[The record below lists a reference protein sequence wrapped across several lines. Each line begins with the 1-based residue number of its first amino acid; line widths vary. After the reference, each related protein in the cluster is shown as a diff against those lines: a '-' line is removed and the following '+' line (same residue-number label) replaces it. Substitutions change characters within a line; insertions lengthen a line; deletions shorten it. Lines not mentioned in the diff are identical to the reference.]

1 MLYLLDV
8 YVMRS
13 NLKID
18 RTFTYYSEIYVR
30 PFCRVALKFNRSS
43 MMGLVYKVN
52 EVQSTV
58 EELEKELG
66 YHLLKI
72 DKIIDERPLIDEN
85 IIDLAK
91 WLAKT
96 TVSPFMSCLNIM
108 LPKAFKVTKK
118 ETNTK
123 KAFFIKKNHFNAKLT
138 QRQSEVYDLLSDGMR
153 YKEARSISEGVLKKL
168 IELGAVSKYEKED
181 TAISSEEVKKIA
193 FKKLTKDQETVYQQI
208 INSDHLINLLYG
220 VTGSGKT
227 EVYLHLARHYLS
239 LEKQVL
245 ILVPEIALT
254 PQMIERVK
262 ERFGDVA
269 IYHSYL
275 SDNERYNEYKRIQK
289 REVNVVVGTRSAI
302 FLPFKDL
309 GVIIIDEEHD
319 HSYKQDNTPCYNAKQ
334 VAFKR
339 ANDFKAK
346 VLLASA
352 TPSLET
358 YSRALKGDYGFFKLD
373 KRINESMP
381 EIKIVDLKE
390 EIKNGGSYIITGEL
404 KEELSAVLASRK
416 QAIILLNRRGY
427 APIIRCADCNS
438 ILMCED
444 CETALTYHNDTDELK
459 CNMCGRVYKMV
470 DHCPNCGKD
479 HLISYGLGTK
489 KVVETLEKMFP
500 DAKVGRMDADN
511 THVKNGHAKILEAF
525 GKKEYDILVGTQMIA
540 KGLDYP
546 DVVLVGILNAD
557 SGLLRTSFNS
567 PETTF
572 DLLMQASGRSGRA
585 KDEGK
590 VIIQTFN
597 TDHYVIKAVQKQDY
611 NYFYNI
617 EMNYRRKADYPPY
630 THFINIIMTDDDH
643 KRIERSSVLLD
654 ELLKNISDKHYRPY
668 KLNKVMKKERYR
680 FTFISRNLY
689 ESINELTR
697 IIDQYVT
704 NTNVSS
710 IKVDIDPLYME

>member
-1 MLYLLDV
+1 
-8 YVMRS
+8 MRS

-18 RTFTYYSEIYVR
+18 RTFTYYSKTFVKPYT
-30 PFCRVALKFNRSS
+30 RVLLKFNRAD
-43 MMGLVYKVN
+43 MMGLVY
-52 EVQSTV
+52 EVKAMDQTI
-58 EELEKELG
+58 ENIEKELG
-66 YHLLKI
+66 YHILPIEKTI
-72 DKIIDERPLIDEN
+72 DDDPIITKD
-85 IIDLAK
+85 IIDLAS

-96 TVSPFMSCLNIM
+96 TISPFMTCLNIM
-108 LPKAFKVTKK
+108 LPKAIKI
-118 ETNTK
+118 K
-123 KAFFIKKNHFNAKLT
+123 KAQTSVKMAYFVRKKDIQVQMT
-138 QRQSEVYDLLSDGMR
+138 TRQSEVYDLITDDMR
-153 YKEARSISEGVLKKL
+153 YKDARMISEGIVKKL
-168 IELGAVSKYEKED
+168 VDIGAIEKYAKED
-181 TAISSEEVKKIA
+181 TSLVQKKVA
-193 FKKLTKDQETVYQQI
+193 MTSFKKLTSDQESAYRDI
-208 INSDHLINLLYG
+208 LNSDHSVDLLYG

-227 EVYLHLARHYLS
+227 EVYLHLARHYLD
-239 LEKQVL
+239 LGKQVL

-275 SDNERYNEYKRIQK
+275 TDNERYHEYKRVQN
-289 REVNVVVGTRSAI
+289 REVDVVVGTRSAI

-358 YSRALKGDYGFFKLD
+358 YSRALKGDYGFFKLV

-381 EIKIVDLKE
+381 KIEVVDLKE
-390 EIKNGGSYIITGEL
+390 EIKNGGSYIIASKLKGEL
-404 KEELSAVLASRK
+404 KRVLDTKK

-427 APIIRCADCNS
+427 SPIIRCADCDS
-438 ILMCED
+438 VLMCED
-444 CETALTYHNDTDELK
+444 CETALTYHKDTDELK
-459 CNMCGRVYKMV
+459 CNMCGKTYKMV
-470 DHCPNCGKD
+470 DHCPKCGKD
-479 HLISYGLGTK
+479 HLVSYGLGTK
-489 KVVETLEKMFP
+489 RVVETLEKMFP
-500 DAKVGRMDADN
+500 GAKVGRMDADN

-525 GKKEYDILVGTQMIA
+525 GNKEFDILVGTQMIA

-546 DVVLVGILNAD
+546 DVILVGILNAD

-597 TDHYVIKAVQKQDY
+597 IDHYVINAVKKQDY

-617 EMNYRRKADYPPY
+617 EMNYRYRAEYPPY
-630 THFINIIMTDDDH
+630 THFISIIMTDEDH
-643 KRIERSSVLLD
+643 KRIERSVKLLD
-654 ELLKNISDKHYRPY
+654 ELIIDIKDKHYRPY
-668 KLNKVMKKERYR
+668 KLGKVMKKERYR
-680 FTFISRNLY
+680 FTFVSKDLFA
-689 ESINELTR
+689 SINALTK
-697 IIDQYVT
+697 IIDRYLST
-704 NTNVSS
+704 NNVSS
-710 IKVDIDPLYME
+710 IKVDVDPLYME